1 MRKNLFNNSSLL
13 KPNIA
18 LSSYLDQLLHEAT
31 IDPDPPETED
41 KLASLVQEEGLIYAE
56 LLVAEK
62 TIYEPKIIV
71 DSDVQARQIYVSE
84 PEPESESVFLEPD
97 LFPLQCLMFRVAGI
111 LLSVPLIRMKSV
123 LPWVGNLTLLPQS
136 PAWMLGVFK
145 YQDHNVRVV
154 DSSQIL
160 HIKPAPV
167 CVPGHVLVLGN
178 EELAITCDKLEN
190 VVTLEYSDIQWNQR
204 QNDAMIFGTIRHSLA
219 NLLNPEGI
227 INSLNTLNLN

>member
-1 MRKNLFNNSSLL
+1 MQKNLFNNSLL

-31 IDPDPPETED
+31 VDLDPLETED

-62 TIYEPKIIV
+62 TIYEPQIV
-71 DSDVQARQIYVSE
+71 VDNDVQARQILASE
-84 PEPESESVFLEPD
+84 PEPEFESDSLEPD

-123 LPWVGNLTLLPQS
+123 VPWIDNLTILPQS

-154 DSSQIL
+154 DSTQVF
-160 HIKPAPV
+160 HIKPGPV

-204 QNDAMIFGTIRHSLA
+204 QNNSMIFGTIRQSLA

-227 INSLNTLNLN
+227 INSLKTLNLN